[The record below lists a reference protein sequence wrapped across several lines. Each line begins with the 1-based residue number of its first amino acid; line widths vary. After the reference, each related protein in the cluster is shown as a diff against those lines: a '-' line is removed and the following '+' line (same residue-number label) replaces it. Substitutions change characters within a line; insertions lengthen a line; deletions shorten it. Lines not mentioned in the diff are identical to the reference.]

1 MPLRRCRSVARA
13 GQTGARKRTG
23 GQCRQAVLAG
33 RRTEKGMWA
42 GHAGRTEEGAGQ
54 AGRAYRRG
62 QACRGRRA
70 RAAMYATEGRSAVH
84 LRPHLRPLLRSP
96 FAPPICKG
104 KRRSGRVLTFCIFS
118 KAICAKSVCGR
129 GCRASQKKCAPEN
142 TGRTLCRAV
151 KGMLPALGDQGLV
164 ILLKNAVEKM
174 LLVGTKT
181 IGPACRVNLI
191 FAVSLWPFCVRLL
204 QAGHAAC
211 RRALSHNSCGPWAA
225 SLF

>member
-1 MPLRRCRSVARA
+1 MKGLPLRRCRSVARA

-84 LRPHLRPLLRSP
+84 LRPLLRSP
-96 FAPPICKG
+96 FAPPICNG

-174 LLVGTKT
+174 LLAGTKT